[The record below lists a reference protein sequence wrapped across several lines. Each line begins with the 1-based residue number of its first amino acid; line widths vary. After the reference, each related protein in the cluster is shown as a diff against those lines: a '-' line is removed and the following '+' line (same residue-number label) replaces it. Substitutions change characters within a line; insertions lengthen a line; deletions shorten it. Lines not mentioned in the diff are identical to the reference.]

1 MIFTQERQSNT
12 ASNIKQTKSKSKQ
25 PEYIGTNTASNFNKK
40 TTHKQKQMQKDDFFI
55 FSQMDK
61 KGLFGYENEKFQ
73 DEILKLKVDLNKKVK
88 EISSLKAELTNV
100 TNEDKK
106 KLKLIEDILSVSGKS
121 FEEIISILDGQSK
134 LEKIE
139 LSANSIIR
147 LREVYVINFLKNQ
160 VGQLKGLLVE
170 RDEEIQQYKNNI
182 KVTKLSN
189 LENEVKF
196 LQGEN
201 EQLRSNYAKLNLE
214 LEIIDKNFKE
224 QQYEH
229 QCLYKK
235 YLKKEREIEKSAN
248 LLVKMEEDNKILL
261 NDKKKAE
268 EHTNKYKLNMIN
280 MKADLKYKSDI
291 CSVSKLTDEDKVK
304 YEKEGE
310 ALQKKIDDLK
320 KENSKN
326 KLEIK

>member
-25 PEYIGTNTASNFNKK
+25 PEYIGTNTASNFNRK
-40 TTHKQKQMQKDDFFI
+40 TAFKPKQKDDFLI

-61 KGLFGYENEKFQ
+61 KGLFGSENEKFQ

-100 TNEDKK
+100 INEDKK

-160 VGQLKGLLVE
+160 VGQLKGLLIE
-170 RDEEIQQYKNNI
+170 RDEEIQQYKNST

-201 EQLRSNYAKLNLE
+201 EQLRNNYAKLNLE
-214 LEIIDKNFKE
+214 LEVIDKNFKE

-235 YLKKEREIEKSAN
+235 YLKKDREIERSAN
-248 LLVKMEEDNKILL
+248 LLVKMEEDNKNLL
-261 NDKKKAE
+261 NDKKRAE
-268 EHTNKYKLNMIN
+268 ESTNKYKLNMIN
-280 MKADLKYKSDI
+280 MKADLKYKNEI
-291 CSVSKLTDEDKVK
+291 CNYSKITDEDKIK
-304 YEKEGE
+304 YEKEAE
-310 ALQKKIDDLK
+310 TLQKKIDDLK